1 MKRRASHSQ
10 PRPQCAALLTLLALP
25 ALAGAAAGQ
34 TDPAGRL
41 DPGYTPDTLALPPA
55 SPSVD
60 GAVTEVAA
68 ISAPSVPI
76 QGIRFVGTDVPGNVA
91 KASERFLG
99 RPADTQTLQALAAA
113 MTEAYKKS
121 DVALFTLAIPSQD
134 LSDGIVDI
142 YIAEGHI
149 AGVLVVK
156 DAKPVERRRLRGYL
170 EPAMQE
176 KPASR
181 AGFERGIALA
191 RRTEGAKVTPH
202 LRTTGEPGGVAV
214 LLDIKEKRFDFAA
227 GFDSR
232 ESRLVD
238 SGRVS
243 ASATGYSLLRRGDAL
258 RGRLSTTPDLEQS
271 RSASLQYKTPIGS
284 NGLDLTLAGAWQ
296 ETRPSQIDLTG
307 EANFMSA
314 SLSYPLILGF
324 RRELTLTGTLDR
336 TENANSALGSIIA
349 NELIPAARLGLRGS
363 LASPARS
370 LSGTLTVS
378 QGLDSGNARSSVIG
392 SSLDFLKLGGSVG
405 AVQKIG
411 DSFFI
416 RARGTAQWA
425 DDILPANERLQIGGA
440 EFGRGFENGLV
451 SFDNGFAVSIEP
463 AWRPLREGD
472 FKRSELYVFA
482 DYADGSVAINAAGTR
497 NLDLSSAGFGTRI
510 AYKDYATIGLE
521 YAEPLTLPVSGMDD
535 DPIFTFSWSLKYRP
549 E

>member
-10 PRPQCAALLTLLALP
+10 PRPQRAALLTLLTLP
-25 ALAGAAAGQ
+25 ALAGTAVGQ
-34 TDPAGRL
+34 SDPADRL
-41 DPGYTPDTLALPPA
+41 DPGYNSETLTLPPDA
-55 SPSVD
+55 PSVD
-60 GAVTEVAA
+60 GAVTQVAP
-68 ISAPSVPI
+68 ISAPSIPI
-76 QGIRFVGTDVPGNVA
+76 EGIRFVGTDVPGNVA
-91 KASERFLG
+91 KVSESFLG
-99 RPADTQTLQALAAA
+99 KPADTATLQALAAA

-134 LSDGIVDI
+134 LSDGIVDV

-149 AGVLVVK
+149 AGVVVVK
-156 DAKPVERRRLRGYL
+156 DGKPVERRRLRGYL

-191 RRTEGAKVTPH
+191 RRTEGASVTPH
-202 LRTTGEPGGVAV
+202 LRTTGQPGAVAV
-214 LLDIKEKRFDFAA
+214 LLDIKEKRYDFSA

-243 ASATGYSLLRRGDAL
+243 ASVTGYSLLRRGDAL

-284 NGLDLTLAGAWQ
+284 SGLDLALAGAWQ
-296 ETRPSQIDLTG
+296 ETRPAALDLTG
-307 EANFMSA
+307 EANFLSA
-314 SLSYPLILGF
+314 NLSYPLVLGF
-324 RRELTLTGTLDR
+324 RRELTLTGTIDR
-336 TENANSALGSIIA
+336 TENTNTALGSIIA

-363 LASPARS
+363 LAGPSRS
-370 LSGTLTVS
+370 LSSSISVAHGIDTA
-378 QGLDSGNARSSVIG
+378 NARSSVAG
-392 SSLDFLKLGGSVG
+392 SSIDFLKLAGTAGV
-405 AVQKIG
+405 VQKFG
-411 DSFFI
+411 DSYFL
-416 RARGTAQWA
+416 RARAAGQWS

-451 SFDNGFAVSIEP
+451 SFDEGFAVSLEP

-472 FKRSELYVFA
+472 FKRSELYLFA
-482 DYADGSVAINAAGTR
+482 DYADGSVSFNGMGTR
-497 NLDLSSAGFGTRI
+497 DLDLSSAGFGTRL